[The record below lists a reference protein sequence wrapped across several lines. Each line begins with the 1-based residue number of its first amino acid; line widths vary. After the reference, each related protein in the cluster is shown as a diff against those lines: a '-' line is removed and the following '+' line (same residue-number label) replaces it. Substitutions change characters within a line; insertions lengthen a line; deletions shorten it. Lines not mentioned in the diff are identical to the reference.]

1 MNTIIDRDII
11 FGTTIGNVSLYR
23 KYICITKVREQ

>member
-11 FGTTIGNVSLYR
+11 FGTTIENVSLLIVNIFVLR
-23 KYICITKVREQ
+23 R